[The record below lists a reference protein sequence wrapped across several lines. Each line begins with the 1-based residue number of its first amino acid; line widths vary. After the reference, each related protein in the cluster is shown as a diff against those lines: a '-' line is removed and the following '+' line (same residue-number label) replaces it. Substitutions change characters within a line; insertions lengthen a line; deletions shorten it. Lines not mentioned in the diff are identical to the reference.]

1 MRLQGFNRLCASQN
15 CLSEHNT
22 PSSRSKLVC
31 PTSTGY
37 QQLSWQSKLS
47 YQTSIV
53 LQQAFLNLHK
63 QLALNLFSP
72 GLLNLYNPSTG
83 NEVVKIVLLNF
94 YRQSKLA
101 WLQVF
106 NRHCGSKWACW
117 ILRGGQNWP
126 AEPLQGVNRSKQARQ
141 FFTCLQ
147 LALGLSKLICPT
159 STGLLGI
166 LPNFYSP
173 TTSFAVVKM
182 AFN

>member
-1 MRLQGFNRLCASQN
+1 MLAEHPSKLVSCDLHKLSTSIARGYQQLCGSQNMRLQGFNRLCASQN

-106 NRHCGSKWACW
+106 NRHCGSK
-117 ILRGGQNWP
+117 
-126 AEPLQGVNRSKQARQ
+126 
-141 FFTCLQ
+141 
-147 LALGLSKLICPT
+147 
-159 STGLLGI
+159 
-166 LPNFYSP
+166 
-173 TTSFAVVKM
+173 
-182 AFN
+182 